1 MLLAIDIGNTNTVF
15 ALFKSDKM
23 AGAWRC
29 VTSVSKTADEYA
41 AFFLGLSNIN
51 GYKGEI
57 TDVIISSVVP
67 ETHIHI
73 RQFCKSYLKN
83 TPIFVTKDI
92 LNVQVDLERPDEI
105 GADRLVNTV
114 AVIEH
119 YQSPAIVI
127 DFGTATTFDVIGE
140 GGHYKGGSIAPGINL
155 SVSALAQAASK
166 LPKIS
171 IKKPERIIGTDTVSA
186 MQSGIYWGYV
196 GLIEGILE
204 RTIKEMDEKDNVL
217 VLATGGLAGTFKDD
231 VRLINKVDNDL
242 TLKGLFAIFKTLK
255 TLKG

>member
-1 MLLAIDIGNTNTVF
+1 MI
-15 ALFKSDKM
+15 
-23 AGAWRC
+23 GAWRC

-41 AFFLGLSNIN
+41 AFFFGLSNVHGHKDAID
-51 GYKGEI
+51 
-57 TDVIISSVVP
+57 DVIISSVVP
-67 ETHIHI
+67 ETHIHV
-73 RQFCKSYLKN
+73 RQFCQNYLKN
-83 TPIFVTKDI
+83 VPFFVTKDI
-92 LNVQVDLERPDEI
+92 LDIQVNLERPDEI
-105 GADRLVNTV
+105 GADRLVNTI

-127 DFGTATTFDVIGE
+127 DFGTATTFDVIGA
-140 GGHYKGGSIAPGINL
+140 GGIYKGGAIAPGINL

-171 IKKPERIIGTDTVSA
+171 IKKPEKIIGTDTVSA

-204 RTIKEMDEKDNVL
+204 RTITEMGESNKVL

-242 TLKGLFAIFKTLK
+242 TLKGLYAIFKTLK
-255 TLKG
+255 T

>member
-15 ALFKSDKM
+15 ALFKGEKM
-23 AGAWRC
+23 IGAWRC
-29 VTSVSKTADEYA
+29 VTSVTKTADEYA
-41 AFFLGLSNIN
+41 AFFFGLSNVH
-51 GYKGEI
+51 GYKDAI
-57 TDVIISSVVP
+57 SDIIISSVVP

-73 RQFCKSYLKN
+73 RQFCQNYLKT
-83 TPIFVTKDI
+83 TPVFVTKDLLDI
-92 LNVQVDLERPDEI
+92 QIDLEHPDEV
-105 GADRLVNTV
+105 GADRLVNTI

-119 YQSPAIVI
+119 YQAPAIVI
-127 DFGTATTFDVIGE
+127 DFGTATTFDVIGAA
-140 GGHYKGGSIAPGINL
+140 GRYQGGSIAPGINL

-171 IKKPERIIGTDTVSA
+171 IKKPEKIIGTDTVSA

-204 RTIKEMDEKDNVL
+204 RTIKEMDEKEHVL

-231 VRLINKVDNDL
+231 VALINKVDNDL
-242 TLKGLFAIFKTLK
+242 TLKGLYAIFRTLK
-255 TLKG
+255 T